1 MQQFLVRPHRFRGGR
16 SLQVGIYIK
25 DRDKSFLMQTHCFTW
40 CHQGKVPAAP
50 GMEWGLSPKQ
60 TIPHFIDKKQC
71 LKYQSGTG
79 EDDRLQLKVM
89 DVIYPQGYEILIQLQ
104 FLGGEMSHD
113 EFK

>member
-1 MQQFLVRPHRFRGGR
+1 MGAVSQ
-16 SLQVGIYIK
+16 
-25 DRDKSFLMQTHCFTW
+25 
-40 CHQGKVPAAP
+40 AN
-50 GMEWGLSPKQ
+50 
-60 TIPHFIDKKQC
+60 HFIDKKQC

-104 FLGGEMSHD
+104 FLGGEMSHN